1 MTAKQSTRR
10 FELKREKVLRT
21 KREFDK
27 WATKR
32 EKLLREIG
40 NLCRHIGAWETLG
53 IFYASDLDKIVD
65 RAKRLRELEREVKL

>member
-1 MTAKQSTRR
+1 VGTMTAKQ
-10 FELKREKVLRT
+10 FN
-21 KREFDK
+21 K
-27 WATKR
+27 WCDKR

-65 RAKRLRELEREVKL
+65 RAAKLRKLEQECKL